1 MNLDLQHPNF
11 KILFYFWSRSE
22 YRHSKSEF
30 QFLSSQKKKKKN
42 QLLFLIFPPHLSLS
56 HIYIY
61 IYIIKFILHSVSFS
75 TLCFWR
81 AFTPQYYD
89 KFLVFIS
96 LIFKSCYTRIQYNLF
111 LFLLIPSCR
120 FFFFFLVFYLVCS
133 FIT

>member
-1 MNLDLQHPNF
+1 MNLDLQHPNS

-30 QFLSSQKKKKKN
+30 QFLSSQKKKKSIIVFD
-42 QLLFLIFPPHLSLS
+42 LSPSPLSLS
-56 HIYIY
+56 YIY

-120 FFFFFLVFYLVCS
+120 FFFSFLSSIWFVLS
-133 FIT
+133 